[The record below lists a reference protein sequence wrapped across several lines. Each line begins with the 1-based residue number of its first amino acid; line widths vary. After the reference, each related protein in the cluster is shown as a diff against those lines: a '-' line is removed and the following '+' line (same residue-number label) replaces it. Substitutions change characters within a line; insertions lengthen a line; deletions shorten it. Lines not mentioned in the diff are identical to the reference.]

1 MNEVQ
6 QAQADLIRLSSYPEV
21 DGETIIKDLLAN
33 KDLWLSFY
41 MNRVMVKGFDQK
53 FAYTDY
59 IVKNLFD
66 IYNSWACYDTLYILT
81 SGKHIWKLEKIA
93 LKSWK
98 AHKVFRNSTLIET
111 GIDPVTK
118 AKQYN
123 RFIKVIF
130 KINS

>member
-59 IVKNLFD
+59 IVKNLLNTQNN
-66 IYNSWACYDTLYILT
+66 IY
-81 SGKHIWKLEKIA
+81 
-93 LKSWK
+93 
-98 AHKVFRNSTLIET
+98 
-111 GIDPVTK
+111 
-118 AKQYN
+118 
-123 RFIKVIF
+123 
-130 KINS
+130 